1 MRALT
6 LQIQAEQTALQWP
19 GPLQGWSGLY
29 FGPGRYRIEV
39 ISPQRGFTRAAFRTT
54 MLHCNMESVMSL
66 ALSLEDLLAE
76 LRHARRQGDLGR
88 LALISYCEVRR
99 WARDAGMPWLAE
111 QSAAMVTQQPM
122 ATREAFLERVDQLVF
137 ELERV
142 RHNMSS
148 RSMQAPSPMAP
159 AAPSSQAGSASA

>member
-1 MRALT
+1 
-6 LQIQAEQTALQWP
+6 
-19 GPLQGWSGLY
+19 
-29 FGPGRYRIEV
+29 
-39 ISPQRGFTRAAFRTT
+39 
-54 MLHCNMESVMSL
+54 MSL
-66 ALSLEDLLAE
+66 VLSLEDLLAE

-122 ATREAFLERVDQLVF
+122 ATREAFLEHVDQLMF

-142 RHNMSS
+142 RQNMSA
-148 RSMQAPSPMAP
+148 RSKQASSP
-159 AAPSSQAGSASA
+159 PSSTTPSSYTGSASA

>member
-1 MRALT
+1 
-6 LQIQAEQTALQWP
+6 
-19 GPLQGWSGLY
+19 
-29 FGPGRYRIEV
+29 
-39 ISPQRGFTRAAFRTT
+39 
-54 MLHCNMESVMSL
+54 MSL
-66 ALSLEDLLAE
+66 VLSLEDLLAE

-122 ATREAFLERVDQLVF
+122 ATRQAFLERVDQLMF

-142 RHNMSS
+142 RQNMSS
-148 RSMQAPSPMAP
+148 RSKPSLPP
-159 AAPSSQAGSASA
+159 LTSTPSSSRAGSASA